1 MSTSPRPPHAAHALT
16 GLVGWQL
23 GRSTRAPCL
32 TGVHMYVQMARSSSS
47 TQHPRPRE
55 AIRVQ
60 SGRQL
65 AIRAPAQHT
74 QPVHRNI
81 ATSLLRSTSHH
92 ALAPSSAW
100 LQRLCTTAGKGCL
113 CRFSKCHT
121 CAIHRA
127 TRPACH
133 AIDPTRSPR
142 SDAVRC
148 AVRCPCR
155 ALAYDARGRARPL
168 TLSRSAHPLPLNTS
182 AR

>member
-1 MSTSPRPPHAAHALT
+1 MAAWQVHQSTMSHGCPH
-16 GLVGWQL
+16 V
-23 GRSTRAPCL
+23 RADG
-32 TGVHMYVQMARSSSS
+32 TQQQ
-47 TQHPRPRE
+47 QHPAPTATRSHSRSVGSPTRHPR
-55 AIRVQ
+55 ACATH
-60 SGRQL
+60 S
-65 AIRAPAQHT
+65 ACS
-74 QPVHRNI
+74 HRNI